1 VALLCPDDLYEI
13 SSQIVTEMLQ
23 RNQPHDADVITCDD
37 DDGDDGNEGVVDV
50 DLLDP
55 DVMIVDESDVLAAS
69 GLSSAGTQQP
79 GESSAGT
86 RCPRV
91 VPPASSKTA
100 AAKWA
105 SAALQPGLNAV
116 EVPAVASQSTAG
128 TRRRVDPAAG
138 TRRRMD
144 PAAGTGCRVDHAAGS
159 QHSATA
165 LASTCRRPRALQPT
179 SSNTGKC

>member
-13 SSQIVTEMLQ
+13 SSQIVSEMLQ

-37 DDGDDGNEGVVDV
+37 DDGSEGVVDV

-55 DVMIVDESDVLAAS
+55 DVMIVDESDVLAAT

-79 GESSAGT
+79 SESSAGT

-100 AAKWA
+100 AAKRA
-105 SAALQPGLNAV
+105 SATLQPGLNAV
-116 EVPAVASQSTAG
+116 EVPTVASQSTAG
-128 TRRRVDPAAG
+128 TRRRVDPAAS
-138 TRRRMD
+138 TRHRVD
-144 PAAGTGCRVDHAAGS
+144 PAAGTGRRVDHAAGS

-165 LASTCRRPRALQPT
+165 LASTCRRPRALQST
-179 SSNTGKC
+179 SSNTGKR